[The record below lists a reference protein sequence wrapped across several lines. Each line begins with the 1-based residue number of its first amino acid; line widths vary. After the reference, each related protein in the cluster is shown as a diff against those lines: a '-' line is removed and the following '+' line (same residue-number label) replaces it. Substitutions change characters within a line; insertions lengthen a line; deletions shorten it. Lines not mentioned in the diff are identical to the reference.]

1 MIQKNSDH
9 IFKVISIIGYSK
21 YNILCKF
28 NEFFHEFLLSSQH
41 RSAQFTKRF
50 LVTNS
55 MEPIGLYDTS
65 NMKQPQECT
74 VALLAKKYLPSWLVF
89 IFCSSV
95 EFMKAASLGHFWP
108 YWLLC
113 VFSWRRFKS

>member
-50 LVTNS
+50 LVSSS
-55 MEPIGLYDTS
+55 MEPTGLFDAI
-65 NMKQPQECT
+65 NMTLPQDCAVT
-74 VALLAKKYLPSWLVF
+74 LLANTYLLSWLVL
-89 IFCSSV
+89 ILCSSV
-95 EFMKAASLGHFWP
+95 ELMKAASLGCFWP
-108 YWLLC
+108 YWQL
-113 VFSWRRFKS
+113 

>member
-50 LVTNS
+50 LVINS
-55 MEPIGLYDTS
+55 LEPIGFSDAR
-65 NMKQPQECT
+65 NINEPRECA
-74 VALLAKKYLPSWLVF
+74 VSVLGDKYLPSWLVF
-89 IFCSSV
+89 ILCSSV
-95 EFMKAASLGHFWP
+95 EFMKAASFGHYWP
-108 YWLLC
+108 YWQIY
-113 VFSWRRFKS
+113 VFPWRRFKS